1 MGKLYAYYFCQQK
14 KCGKSGKTIPRDKI
28 EGEFAAL
35 LENVQPTPTLFQIA
49 ANMFKAAWDKQGE
62 ILADTSSNIFFILI

>member
-35 LENVQPTPTLFQIA
+35 LEKVQPTPTLFQIA
-49 ANMFKAAWDKQGE
+49 VSMFKAAWDKQGE